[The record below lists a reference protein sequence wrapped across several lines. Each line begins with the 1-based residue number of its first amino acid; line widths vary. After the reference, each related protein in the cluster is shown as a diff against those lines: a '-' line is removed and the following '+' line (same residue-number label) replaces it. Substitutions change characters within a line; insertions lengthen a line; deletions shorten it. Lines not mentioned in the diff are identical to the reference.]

1 MLSQRTSGRHG
12 HGDGR
17 SMLPADQNLGTG
29 IEPDAFCLLLQVPNG
44 YDVPHRTG
52 ICGCALLD
60 LRICRHAPYPHQQ
73 YRIGQR

>member
-17 SMLPADQNLGTG
+17 SMLPADQYLGAG
-29 IEPDAFCLLLQVPNG
+29 IDPDAFRLLLQVFTQ
-44 YDVPHRTG
+44 YDVPHGTA
-52 ICGCALLD
+52 ICGCTLLD
-60 LRICRHAPYPHQQ
+60 LRICRHAAYPHQQ